1 MRLRDD
7 AARVYLVMQSTYG
20 FCFTLIVTVNLI
32 YQAATVGLTAFQLVL
47 VGSVLELVCVLCEVP
62 TGALA
67 DLVGRR
73 PAIVA
78 GIALIGAGFT
88 LEGLV
93 PELGAILAG
102 NVLFGVGA
110 TLTSGA
116 EQAWLTDEVGETA
129 AAGLFLT
136 GARLE
141 NGATLAAIPVAVLIA
156 QRTITTPIVLGGLG
170 LVALAV
176 LLAAVMPETRR
187 PVGEG
192 RGLAAGMRAQVA
204 ESLAVVRTTGLVRRL
219 TIVAVVAGA
228 FSEGVDRL
236 STAHFLRDV
245 GTPAAGGF
253 EPVVW
258 LGGLFAIQA
267 ALSIVVLGRL
277 SGRIERRGAA
287 GAPSALAWVYVVMSL
302 STALFAVSRRFGVAA
317 ACSLTGGSARQLE
330 GPLILIGLNP
340 NLRSE
345 TRATVISMVS
355 QANAAGQIAGGL
367 AIGVVASAASI
378 EWALLLAAAILL
390 AAPFILLRGR
400 RAEERCRAPGDCPTP
415 S

>member
-7 AARVYLVMQSTYG
+7 AARVYLVMQSIYG

-93 PELGAILAG
+93 PELGAILVG

-129 AAGLFLT
+129 AAGLFLA

-204 ESLAVVRTTGLVRRL
+204 ESLAVV
-219 TIVAVVAGA
+219 AD
-228 FSEGVDRL
+228 DR
-236 STAHFLRDV
+236 
-245 GTPAAGGF
+245 P
-253 EPVVW
+253 
-258 LGGLFAIQA
+258 
-267 ALSIVVLGRL
+267 
-277 SGRIERRGAA
+277 GAA
-287 GAPSALAWVYVVMSL
+287 ADD
-302 STALFAVSRRFGVAA
+302 
-317 ACSLTGGSARQLE
+317 
-330 GPLILIGLNP
+330 
-340 NLRSE
+340 
-345 TRATVISMVS
+345 
-355 QANAAGQIAGGL
+355 
-367 AIGVVASAASI
+367 
-378 EWALLLAAAILL
+378 
-390 AAPFILLRGR
+390 RGR
-400 RAEERCRAPGDCPTP
+400 RGGRVQRGRGPALDRPLPARRRDSGCRRVRAGRLAGRAVCDPGGALDRRPRPAVGADRAARGSRRTVCAGLGLRGDVG
-415 S
+415 

>member
-7 AARVYLVMQSTYG
+7 AARVYLVMQSIYG

-93 PELGAILAG
+93 PELGAILVG

-129 AAGLFLT
+129 AAGLFLA
-136 GARLE
+136 GARLD

-192 RGLAAGMRAQVA
+192 RGLAGGMRAQVA
-204 ESLAVVRTTGLVRRL
+204 ESLAVVRTTRLVRRL
-219 TIVAVVAGA
+219 TIVADVAGA
-228 FSEGVDRL
+228 LSEGVDRL
-236 STAHFLRDV
+236 
-245 GTPAAGGF
+245 
-253 EPVVW
+253 
-258 LGGLFAIQA
+258 
-267 ALSIVVLGRL
+267 
-277 SGRIERRGAA
+277 
-287 GAPSALAWVYVVMSL
+287 
-302 STALFAVSRRFGVAA
+302 
-317 ACSLTGGSARQLE
+317 
-330 GPLILIGLNP
+330 
-340 NLRSE
+340 
-345 TRATVISMVS
+345 
-355 QANAAGQIAGGL
+355 
-367 AIGVVASAASI
+367 
-378 EWALLLAAAILL
+378 
-390 AAPFILLRGR
+390 
-400 RAEERCRAPGDCPTP
+400 
-415 S
+415 